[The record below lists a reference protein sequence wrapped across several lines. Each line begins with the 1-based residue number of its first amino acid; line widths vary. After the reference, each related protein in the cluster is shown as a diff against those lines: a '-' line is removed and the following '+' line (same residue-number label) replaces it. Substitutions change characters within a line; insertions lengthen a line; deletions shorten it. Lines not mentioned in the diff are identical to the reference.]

1 MSKAPL
7 PRPRQGFRQSAGN
20 NDLYCILL
28 ETVTPCTT
36 LPMQINPAATG
47 TLPGLTVTLPNSQP
61 LPWQAG
67 QVVSARV
74 LDVAANGH
82 LSLLVQGQ
90 SVDARSPLALT
101 AGMQLKLVVELDAG
115 HIVLRI
121 LDNVPQ
127 QQALAAAWRT
137 ALPKQLP
144 LASALQTLVR
154 LLRSMQVPS
163 SDGGAMPQSPADAQV
178 PLPSAAELLSAA
190 TTATT
195 APAMTEGNR
204 TAQPLFPPKVQQ
216 LLHAL
221 LEQLPTVEQLT
232 TADGLRT
239 ALRESG
245 LLLQARLAQGDNSA
259 LEHDLQASLLR
270 LSAAVAEELT
280 AAPPSAAP
288 QANSDAT
295 HSEALLHLNQTLQQ
309 VAQQIDGALA
319 HLKVQQLHTFTA
331 RNDTTTVWLFDVP
344 MRQGSKLD
352 VLQLRIQRETRNND
366 GDTVPAWSVRLHFD
380 MPRHGTIDSVV
391 NLIGSKIG
399 VMFWS
404 ETPAT
409 AELLKQRMEALRAQ
423 LQQAGLDIEQLR
435 STVGAAPK
443 IEAPATAT
451 GGLLH
456 LRA

>member
-1 MSKAPL
+1 
-7 PRPRQGFRQSAGN
+7 
-20 NDLYCILL
+20 
-28 ETVTPCTT
+28 
-36 LPMQINPAATG
+36 MQITPPSTG
-47 TLPGLTVTLPNSQP
+47 TLPGLTVTLANNQP
-61 LPWQAG
+61 APWQPG

-74 LDVAANGH
+74 LDVTPDGH
-82 LSLLVQGQ
+82 LSLMVHGQ
-90 SVDARSPLALT
+90 AVDARSPLPLT
-101 AGMQLKLVVELDAG
+101 AGAQLKLMVELDAG

-121 LDNVPQ
+121 LNDVPQ

-144 LASALQTLVR
+144 LATALQALVR
-154 LLRSMQVPS
+154 LMRSLQAPLAAAQ
-163 SDGGAMPQSPADAQV
+163 SDGNATPQSPVGVGAPPT
-178 PLPSAAELLSAA
+178 PLPQAADILSLAESAA
-190 TTATT
+190 
-195 APAMTEGNR
+195 PALTEGNQA
-204 TAQPLFPPKVQQ
+204 AQPVLSPKVQQ

-232 TADGLRT
+232 TADGLQT

-245 LLLQARLAQGDNSA
+245 LLLQARLAQGDSSA
-259 LEHDLQASLLR
+259 LEHDLQSTLLR
-270 LSAAVAEELT
+270 LSAAVAKEL
-280 AAPPSAAP
+280 AAPPATTS
-288 QANSDAT
+288 QTNGDAT
-295 HSEALLHLNQTLQQ
+295 RAEVLQHTSQTLQQ

-319 HLKVQQLHTFTA
+319 HLKVQQLHTLTT

-344 MRQGSKLD
+344 MRQGQELD
-352 VLQLRIQRETRNND
+352 VLQLRIQRESRNKDD
-366 GDTVPAWSVRLHFD
+366 GAAPTWSVRLHFD
-380 MPRHGTIDSVV
+380 MPRYGTIDSMV

-404 ETPAT
+404 ETPTT
-409 AELLKQRMEALRAQ
+409 ADLLQQHMEALRAQ

-443 IEAPATAT
+443 VETPEAAA